1 MYEAWKSA
9 RRNEFSL
16 TQMRDLDAEAVRRK
30 LSTLGWRFRGY
41 TPHLSV
47 TPEGR
52 ILKHALQAK
61 GCWVVFDLV
70 RKEFMIRFPVN

>member
-1 MYEAWKSA
+1 
-9 RRNEFSL
+9 
-16 TQMRDLDAEAVRRK
+16 MRDLDAEAVRRK